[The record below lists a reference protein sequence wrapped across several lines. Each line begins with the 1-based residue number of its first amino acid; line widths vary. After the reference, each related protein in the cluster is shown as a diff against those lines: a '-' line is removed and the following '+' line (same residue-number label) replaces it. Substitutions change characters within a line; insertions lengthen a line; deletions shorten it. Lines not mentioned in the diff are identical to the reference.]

1 MWENTQDFM
10 SLWRAMKPVLCKIN
24 GYAGAGGSDT
34 ALCADTFMA
43 KDVEIRYMPAG
54 VWGSPMTAMW
64 VYRLGAEKAKR
75 MSFTGDKISVREAE
89 DIGLILKAVSADVL
103 DSTVEQM
110 AHRLTNVPINQ
121 LTIQKMVINQAIA
134 QMGLMQTQLL
144 ATLFEGIS
152 RHSPERL
159 NFKVCALS
167 EGWKTAVKYR
177 DEGTFSWTQNVT
189 LPWPNR

>member
-1 MWENTQDFM
+1 M
-10 SLWRAMKPVLCKIN
+10 
-24 GYAGAGGSDT
+24 
-34 ALCADTFMA
+34 
-43 KDVEIRYMPAG
+43 
-54 VWGSPMTAMW
+54 AMW

-89 DIGLILKAVSADVL
+89 DTGLILKAVSADVL
-103 DSTVEQM
+103 DNTVEQM

-167 EGWKTAVKYR
+167 EDWKTAVKYR
-177 DEGTFSWTQNVT
+177 DEGTFNWTQNGT